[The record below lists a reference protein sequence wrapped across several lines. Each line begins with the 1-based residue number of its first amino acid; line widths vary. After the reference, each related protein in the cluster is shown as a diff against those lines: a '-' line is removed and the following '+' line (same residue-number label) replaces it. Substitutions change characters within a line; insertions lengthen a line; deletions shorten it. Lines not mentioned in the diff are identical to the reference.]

1 MKQGFRS
8 LNPKASGSKKKPLVV
23 PYQKVTEVGRGAGG
37 RLKRRFQNWGYFS
50 VLQNTLEGFRG
61 NF

>member
-23 PYQKVTEVGRGAGG
+23 PYQKVTKVGRE
-37 RLKRRFQNWGYFS
+37 Q
-50 VLQNTLEGFRG
+50 EGD
-61 NF
+61 

>member
-37 RLKRRFQNWGYFS
+37 RLKRRFRTGAIFQCFR
-50 VLQNTLEGFRG
+50 TL
-61 NF
+61 